1 MSNLEQVKA
10 QIRFGLSQLAE
21 TNSHH
26 EFEHLCRHLSRAR
39 ICSNIIP
46 ATGPVSSGGDQG
58 RDFET
63 FKSYISS
70 DPSEGTTFVG
80 LISDKSIVFAC
91 SMQKE
96 NIQNKIKSDLKKI
109 IDSGSQVESIYFFL
123 TSGIPISQNH
133 KLKDWA
139 KENYSI
145 SFEIVDGQAISE
157 LLADREVFWI
167 AEQYLGIPSEI
178 FPRAFDEK
186 DWYQKSLNKWKSLE
200 SPNYNFADFHEV
212 KTATRHATFSKDSN
226 QDILFWIGTLE
237 KFRKKEFSGLW
248 RKSVYEISVAKLRGL
263 GTLEKEENYIREY
276 FSEISNL
283 DRSVDLED
291 ANNLLTYCITA
302 YFRNLVM
309 LKPEELDSWHDELT
323 QKVDELLSNTE
334 KPGYKCSL
342 LEIRGSISLYIINPI
357 TGNPFTQFDIENAIE
372 WWMELADN
380 VKDAPLFPLKRFAD
394 RLTDL
399 IYLIGSSPK
408 YGQLSQKIDIVL
420 SERYGNFVAAEK
432 CRDRA
437 IQFYNIKNIL
447 KAINQVHQSKV
458 KWFSE
463 ETLKGSIISILQI
476 SEWYK
481 ELNLVFAAKYYS
493 LAAAFISSNSSDPL
507 IISYLPKA
515 LVHAAECDYLQGSW
529 LSYLHLSDIGFR
541 SHCVFS
547 PDVGDLEK
555 DEVFERIL
563 FHTTTLISI
572 TKQIDPQLFEFVM
585 TFVARWNI
593 EDCLEENIIISQ
605 KYWSEKSLSEVWE
618 ILEDN
623 LLGRPFEDV
632 GNLREVMWSEL
643 GIIWRV
649 KWDNDYSTTSLCEQ
663 FIAVLQILLADLAE
677 IDLCLMKTEVN
688 IVIVFNEVSSPNIK
702 SKASNSIRYWEITL
716 PLYTTKSMNA
726 YETLEHYIVSFASH
740 ILFEVSLLPEAKF
753 HEVIE
758 SSFKNGLS
766 MKLFVG
772 QTYEFL
778 YRYFIDEN
786 FFNKTLLNGLQ
797 VPLPSHKF
805 SFKNSEKLPWFNG
818 PIPGYSKEIA
828 EEYLRTRYSN
838 VILPI
843 EFTLKRLVKN
853 QQFISTLNKLRSDG
867 WLDWHI
873 LAAICMITVNYRV
886 NSQTKPYIDVVEI
899 NKLFKYY
906 LFKSESEFD
915 SNVPISEFAEE
926 NIQRSLK
933 VNMLSTIKFLGLEC
947 HQVTPN
953 FDGIEHFLRHRCNYW
968 DDDIEHDDPFDID
981 LKIE

>member
-1 MSNLEQVKA
+1 
-10 QIRFGLSQLAE
+10 
-21 TNSHH
+21 
-26 EFEHLCRHLSRAR
+26 
-39 ICSNIIP
+39 
-46 ATGPVSSGGDQG
+46 
-58 RDFET
+58 
-63 FKSYISS
+63 
-70 DPSEGTTFVG
+70 
-80 LISDKSIVFAC
+80 
-91 SMQKE
+91 
-96 NIQNKIKSDLKKI
+96 
-109 IDSGSQVESIYFFL
+109 
-123 TSGIPISQNH
+123 
-133 KLKDWA
+133 
-139 KENYSI
+139 
-145 SFEIVDGQAISE
+145 
-157 LLADREVFWI
+157 
-167 AEQYLGIPSEI
+167 
-178 FPRAFDEK
+178 
-186 DWYQKSLNKWKSLE
+186 
-200 SPNYNFADFHEV
+200 
-212 KTATRHATFSKDSN
+212 
-226 QDILFWIGTLE
+226 
-237 KFRKKEFSGLW
+237 
-248 RKSVYEISVAKLRGL
+248 
-263 GTLEKEENYIREY
+263 
-276 FSEISNL
+276 
-283 DRSVDLED
+283 
-291 ANNLLTYCITA
+291 
-302 YFRNLVM
+302 
-309 LKPEELDSWHDELT
+309 
-323 QKVDELLSNTE
+323 
-334 KPGYKCSL
+334 
-342 LEIRGSISLYIINPI
+342 
-357 TGNPFTQFDIENAIE
+357 
-372 WWMELADN
+372 
-380 VKDAPLFPLKRFAD
+380 
-394 RLTDL
+394 
-399 IYLIGSSPK
+399 
-408 YGQLSQKIDIVL
+408 
-420 SERYGNFVAAEK
+420 
-432 CRDRA
+432 
-437 IQFYNIKNIL
+437 
-447 KAINQVHQSKV
+447 
-458 KWFSE
+458 
-463 ETLKGSIISILQI
+463 
-476 SEWYK
+476 
-481 ELNLVFAAKYYS
+481 VFAAKYYS

-585 TFVARWNI
+585 TFVAKWNI
-593 EDCLEENIIISQ
+593 DDCLEENIIISQ

-688 IVIVFNEVSSPNIK
+688 IVIVFNEVPSPNIK

-740 ILFEVSLLPEAKF
+740 ILFEVSLLPEAQF

-828 EEYLRTRYSN
+828 EGYLRTRYSN

-886 NSQTKPYIDVVEI
+886 NSQTKTYIDVVEI

-981 LKIE
+981 